1 VVAGALLLFVACG
14 GRARS
19 EPPPATPQPDDRST
33 ARPGDPPPRYA
44 PSGLSDDELPITSNA
59 YGAFTGAPAAPG
71 LGDTAPDFEAAL
83 VDGGTFRLAQ
93 ARAAGPVLVM
103 FYRGFW

>member
-1 VVAGALLLFVACG
+1 LLLIAACG
-14 GRARS
+14 GRAPS
-19 EPPPATPQPDDRST
+19 EPSSAPPEPDAPST

-59 YGAFTGAPAAPG
+59 YGAFAGAPDAPQ